1 MEKTENLQQP
11 DAPRQ
16 APVIK
21 EGIPVYYTN
30 CAMVS
35 TTPIDLALHFGRYAP
50 RTGPD
55 GEQQLVEVYENQL
68 IMTYEQATNLAKAIL
83 QTLQLV
89 ENAKTPAVCR
99 EAAPNES
106 NHVMQTGKAPAVM
119 RNEMDL
125 ELEVPGDESEI
136 PAGSMVHGSGSGG
149 ALRMP
154 GAVEGKMRV

>member
-50 RTGPD
+50 RNGPD

-68 IMTYEQATNLAKAIL
+68 IMTYEQAANLAKAIL

-89 ENAKTPAVCR
+89 ENAKTPTLCGETVQN
-99 EAAPNES
+99 EAGHSPQA
-106 NHVMQTGKAPAVM
+106 GKAPTKM
-119 RNEMDL
+119 RDDMDL

-136 PAGSMVHGSGSGG
+136 PAGPMVHGSGSGG
-149 ALRMP
+149 AVRMP